1 MARRFKPYDTYQVF
15 FTINFENA
23 SIANNLK
30 TSNGISISNYFKTRN
45 GISISNYFKT
55 SNGIKYY
62 NPDKKKYCIIID
74 ENTAIDWV
82 KSLYYYNPIN
92 ELIVL
97 PDNFKDDGKHALI
110 INHIDAG
117 ICNDKGQFTLRKSV
131 RNLKE

>member
-1 MARRFKPYDTYQVF
+1 MVKKYTPYDTYKVF

-30 TSNGISISNYFKTRN
+30 TSN

-97 PDNFKDDGKHALI
+97 PDDFKDDGKHALI

-117 ICNDKGQFTLRKSV
+117 ICNDKGQFTLRKMYEI
-131 RNLKE
+131 LKSRTMYYKHF

>member
-1 MARRFKPYDTYQVF
+1 MVRKFTPYDTYQVF
-15 FTINFENA
+15 FTINFENT
-23 SIANNLK
+23 SIANKL
-30 TSNGISISNYFKTRN
+30 
-45 GISISNYFKT
+45 KT

-97 PDNFKDDGKHALI
+97 PDDFKDDGKHALI

-131 RNLKE
+131 RNLKEQNNVL